1 MTDFYAQYITKT
13 TFDPETHSVR
23 SKLQEHHEK
32 DENGKVIEHPIE
44 ESTIESLMTL
54 DEYYGGGSMSGYQ
67 GQANLKT
74 HGPKSNANP
83 HNHEMHAKDAFK
95 SGMRSKSAIVKHVE
109 KKTGQ
114 KIHPDVHKMIHN
126 SPGMSEAAT
135 KNSTKNQHTKTPEMS
150 VPPLEIPEKLVGKQ
164 HKLDHNKDDKI
175 DASDM
180 KMVRKKGAAVDE
192 KKSMATLRNR
202 SSMDAMDKMGKMAA
216 KNEKPK
222 MDKRDYIKVKS
233 SESVKEEHGEGEKD
247 HITAKVHASHG
258 ATRGTMGGTDPLH
271 VGSHGSHHA
280 YNVESPNM
288 NSKHNHYAIH
298 NEKTGKTHEI
308 KLPPKSHSVAE
319 VHKHI
324 KPHGGSSTL
333 AKHIS
338 NDHNE
343 YGAHNYEEA
352 ELEEG
357 TFRVSIS
364 GLPSMHITGSSA
376 GEIKQSLR
384 KMLKDPKAIGNIE
397 KITPSDKK
405 KDLRDKMSEDNVDEV
420 SKDTL
425 ASYTKKATMSAA
437 QGADKMARAA
447 PGDKAAADKGIAT
460 VVKRNKG
467 VSMAM
472 DKMTG
477 KAKVP
482 ATDKKLPEKFAN
494 PAQQAA
500 AMAAIKAKPGYYKP
514 SKKKSERV
522 DEVKQDSDVK
532 SMPGTQPAKYY
543 KGVSKSKKDD
553 RAAHFA
559 KQSKMSDSNPAAY
572 KKAPGDHGAK
582 TKPSKATLQ
591 VRKMMD
597 DEYHMNEKAQDNSL
611 AAKAKKSGIP
621 AGVLRK
627 VFNRGMA
634 AWKTGHRP
642 GTSQHQWAH
651 ARVNA
656 FIKKGSGTWGG
667 ADKDLA
673 AQARGSK
680 SESVKESLWQNI
692 HDKKK
697 RIKAGSG
704 ERMRNKGEKGAP
716 TADQMRRAQG
726 K

>member
-67 GQANLKT
+67 GQANMKT

-95 SGMRSKSAIVKHVE
+95 RGMRSKSAIVKHVE

-222 MDKRDYIKVKS
+222 IDKRDYIKVKS
-233 SESVKEEHGEGEKD
+233 TDEE
-247 HITAKVHASHG
+247 T
-258 ATRGTMGGTDPLH
+258 
-271 VGSHGSHHA
+271 
-280 YNVESPNM
+280 
-288 NSKHNHYAIH
+288 
-298 NEKTGKTHEI
+298 EI
-308 KLPPKSHSVAE
+308 
-319 VHKHI
+319 
-324 KPHGGSSTL
+324 
-333 AKHIS
+333 
-338 NDHNE
+338 
-343 YGAHNYEEA
+343 
-352 ELEEG
+352 EEG

-384 KMLKDPKAIGNIE
+384 KMLKDPKAIGSIE

-405 KDLRDKMSEDNVDEV
+405 KDLRDKMSEAKRVVHSDRPDSLASVRVIKPKDPKKKVDEI

-437 QGADKMARAA
+437 SGADRMARAA

-460 VVKRNKG
+460 VLKRRKG

-514 SKKKSERV
+514 SKKK
-522 DEVKQDSDVK
+522 
-532 SMPGTQPAKYY
+532 
-543 KGVSKSKKDD
+543 
-553 RAAHFA
+553 
-559 KQSKMSDSNPAAY
+559 
-572 KKAPGDHGAK
+572 
-582 TKPSKATLQ
+582 
-591 VRKMMD
+591 
-597 DEYHMNEKAQDNSL
+597 
-611 AAKAKKSGIP
+611 
-621 AGVLRK
+621 
-627 VFNRGMA
+627 
-634 AWKTGHRP
+634 
-642 GTSQHQWAH
+642 
-651 ARVNA
+651 
-656 FIKKGSGTWGG
+656 
-667 ADKDLA
+667 
-673 AQARGSK
+673 
-680 SESVKESLWQNI
+680 
-692 HDKKK
+692 
-697 RIKAGSG
+697 
-704 ERMRNKGEKGAP
+704 
-716 TADQMRRAQG
+716 
-726 K
+726 

>member
-233 SESVKEEHGEGEKD
+233 TDEE
-247 HITAKVHASHG
+247 T
-258 ATRGTMGGTDPLH
+258 
-271 VGSHGSHHA
+271 
-280 YNVESPNM
+280 
-288 NSKHNHYAIH
+288 
-298 NEKTGKTHEI
+298 EI
-308 KLPPKSHSVAE
+308 
-319 VHKHI
+319 
-324 KPHGGSSTL
+324 
-333 AKHIS
+333 
-338 NDHNE
+338 
-343 YGAHNYEEA
+343 
-352 ELEEG
+352 EEG

-514 SKKKSERV
+514 SKKK
-522 DEVKQDSDVK
+522 
-532 SMPGTQPAKYY
+532 
-543 KGVSKSKKDD
+543 VS
-553 RAAHFA
+553 A
-559 KQSKMSDSNPAAY
+559 
-572 KKAPGDHGAK
+572 
-582 TKPSKATLQ
+582 
-591 VRKMMD
+591 
-597 DEYHMNEKAQDNSL
+597 
-611 AAKAKKSGIP
+611 
-621 AGVLRK
+621 
-627 VFNRGMA
+627 
-634 AWKTGHRP
+634 
-642 GTSQHQWAH
+642 
-651 ARVNA
+651 
-656 FIKKGSGTWGG
+656 
-667 ADKDLA
+667 
-673 AQARGSK
+673 
-680 SESVKESLWQNI
+680 
-692 HDKKK
+692 
-697 RIKAGSG
+697 
-704 ERMRNKGEKGAP
+704 
-716 TADQMRRAQG
+716 
-726 K
+726 